1 MKNIRVLGIDDAY
14 FVPHKKGETY
24 IVGVVMRLT
33 FYVEGFML
41 REIAVDGMDVTKV
54 LTSMIN
60 ESKYR
65 NDIKIVMTQG
75 ITFGGF
81 NILDLH
87 ALHESTGKPII
98 VVLRKMPDIESMVFA
113 LKSHFH
119 DWRERAELL
128 KKVNIEKVKNGRYD
142 VYIQRVG
149 IEKNEAIRII
159 RKSTIRGAIPEP
171 IRVAHLF
178 ASSLKLGESRG
189 KP

>member
-33 FYVEGFML
+33 FYIEGFMI
-41 REIAVDGMDVTKV
+41 RKITVDGMDVTSV

-60 ESKYR
+60 DSKYQS
-65 NDIKIVMTQG
+65 DIKVVMTQG

-81 NILDLH
+81 NILDLST
-87 ALHESTGKPII
+87 LYESTGKPII
-98 VVLRKMPDIESMVFA
+98 VILRKMPDIESMISA
-113 LKSHFH
+113 LKSHFE
-119 DWRERAELL
+119 DWEERAELL
-128 KKVNIEKVKNGRYD
+128 KKVKIEKVKNGNYEI
-142 VYIQRVG
+142 YIQRMG
-149 IEKNEAIRII
+149 ID
-159 RKSTIRGAIPEP
+159 RKGAVDLICKLTIRGAVPEP
-171 IRVAHLF
+171 IRIAHLF